1 MGMGHRIQAGD
12 VMARY
17 RKVDPRIWNDAKFRS
32 LSDSSKLIFFFLLT
46 HPHMT
51 AIGAMRS
58 SAPGLAAEIGWSTEA
73 FAEAFHEV
81 TRKGM
86 AEHDEKASLIW
97 LPNFVR
103 YNPPES
109 PNVVKA
115 WASALEMLPEC
126 SLLNRVVA
134 GSVAFAQSL
143 NKGFSEALPEAF
155 SKGMPYQEQEQEQEQ
170 EQDKS
175 VDAPP
180 ASPPPR
186 PKKPKAESGDETR
199 IQAACRETF
208 KAYASAYWDRY
219 QTEPV
224 VNAKVRSQIKQFVQ
238 RLPYEEAPLVAAF
251 YVGHPSA
258 FYVRKGHDVGSL
270 LADAEK
276 LRTEWVTNRSM
287 TDTQARQGDRMA
299 ANANSA
305 DEAMR
310 ILEAQGAA

>member
-1 MGMGHRIQAGD
+1 
-12 VMARY
+12 MARY

-32 LSDSSKLIFFFLLT
+32 LSDNGKLAFFFLLT

-58 SAPGLAAEIGWSTEA
+58 SIPGLAAEIGWSSEA
-73 FAEAFHEV
+73 FAEAFHEA

-103 YNPPES
+103 YNQPES

-115 WASALEMLPEC
+115 WASSLEMLPEC
-126 SLLNRVVA
+126 GLLNRVVA
-134 GSVAFAQSL
+134 GAVAFAQSL
-143 NKGFSEALPEAF
+143 NKGFVEALPEAF

-170 EQDKS
+170 EQDKTRF
-175 VDAPP
+175 APP
-180 ASPPPR
+180 ASPAAS
-186 PKKPKAESGDETR
+186 PKKNPVEKKKADEGETAL
-199 IQAACRETF
+199 QAACRETF
-208 KAYASAYWDRY
+208 RSYASAYWDRY

-224 VNAKVRSQIKQFVQ
+224 VNAKIRSQIKQFCQ
-238 RLPYEEAPLVAAF
+238 RIASDEAPQVAAF
-251 YVGHPSA
+251 YLSHQSA
-258 FYVRKGHDVGSL
+258 YYVRKCHDVGGM

-276 LRTEWVTNRSM
+276 LRTEWATNRQI
-287 TDTQARQGDRMA
+287 TDTQSRQADRTR
-299 ANANSA
+299 ANMGAA

-310 ILEAQGAA
+310 ILESQGVA

>member
-1 MGMGHRIQAGD
+1 
-12 VMARY
+12 MARY

-32 LSDSSKLIFFFLLT
+32 LSDSAKLIFFFLLT

-58 SAPGLAAEIGWSTEA
+58 SVPGLAAEIGWPAEA
-73 FAEAFHEV
+73 FAEAFREV

-86 AEHDEKASLIW
+86 SEHDEKASLIW

-134 GSVAFAQSL
+134 GSVAFAKSL
-143 NKGFSEALPEAF
+143 NKGFIEALPEAF
-155 SKGMPYQEQEQEQEQ
+155 AKGMPYQEQEQEQEQ
-170 EQDKS
+170 EKS

-180 ASPPPR
+180 ASPPTR
-186 PKKPKAESGDETR
+186 QKKAKADTTEDETKL
-199 IQAACRETF
+199 QAACRETF

-224 VNAKVRSQIKQFVQ
+224 VNAKVRSLIKQFVQ
-238 RLPYEEAPLVAAF
+238 RLPHEEAPSVAAF
-251 YVGHPSA
+251 YVGHQSA
-258 FYVRKGHDVGSL
+258 FYVRKGHDVGSML
-270 LADAEK
+270 SDAEK
-276 LRTEWVTNRSM
+276 LRTEWATNRTV
-287 TDTQARQGDRMA
+287 TDTQARQGDRLA